1 MSTEP
6 IPPAL
11 ERYARQIGPGA
22 LSADQQRK
30 LGQSTALVT
39 RAGGVGGAAA
49 MGLVVAGVGRVI
61 IAHGGAMIEP
71 DLNRQILGADDVVG
85 KPRAEHF
92 AARLQDMNRQIQ
104 VETIDREP
112 DESECR
118 ALAQRADILLAC
130 PPTFAE
136 RLRLNRAAVA
146 AHKPLVDAAQWGL
159 SGTVT
164 VIQPGK
170 SACLACLYPEEPP
183 FEEFFPVL
191 GAIAMVVGSIA
202 ALEAIKVLAG
212 LGEPLVGRMLM
223 YDGHTATTTHLKTA
237 RRTDCPV
244 CGTRR

>member
-1 MSTEP
+1 MSATP
-6 IPPAL
+6 LPPELA
-11 ERYARQIGPGA
+11 RYTRQIGPGA
-22 LSADQQRK
+22 LSLQGQQR
-30 LGQSTALVT
+30 LARSTALVT

-61 IAHGGAMIEP
+61 IAHGGEMIEP

-85 KPRAEHF
+85 KSRAEHF
-92 AARLQDMNRQIQ
+92 AARLQSMNRQVT
-104 VETIDREP
+104 VEAIDHEP
-112 DESECR
+112 DEAECR
-118 ALAQRADILLAC
+118 ELAGRADILLAC

-146 AHKPLVDAAQWGL
+146 ARKPLVDAAQWGL

-191 GAIAMVVGSIA
+191 GAIAMVIGSIA

-212 LGEPLVGRMLM
+212 VGDPLIGRMLL
-223 YDGHTATTTHLKTA
+223 YDGHAASTTEVKI
-237 RRTDCPV
+237 RPRPDCPV
-244 CGTRR
+244 CGK